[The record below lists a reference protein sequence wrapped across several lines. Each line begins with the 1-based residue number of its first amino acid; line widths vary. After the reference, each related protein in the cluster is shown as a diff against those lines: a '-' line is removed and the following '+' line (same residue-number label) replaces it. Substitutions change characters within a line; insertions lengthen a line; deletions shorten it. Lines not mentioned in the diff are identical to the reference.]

1 MSHMFAYIVA
11 LTQIVSQKTCSVA
24 QKLPAT
30 CAASEELLDFF
41 NVGLFAFD
49 RYICGVDH
57 QRITDL
63 FEDGY
68 VKFL

>member
-1 MSHMFAYIVA
+1 MFAYIVA

-24 QKLPAT
+24 QKSLLTAT
-30 CAASEELLDFF
+30 CAASAELLDFF
-41 NVGLFAFD
+41 NVRLCAFG